1 MSLIDQDL
9 PWMTT
14 EARNDPDTAQQII
27 EALAGRVQTLQR
39 QTDELR
45 AENALLKRNGGLQ
58 TSGEQLQR
66 LKTHLHDLRQ
76 LATRRGLDQD
86 VVSLVTFTGMGVQ
99 LPAPA
104 PMEQTL
110 SLLTPPDEPIGMQK
124 PLYLAHGTWFGSLLA
139 ITSTLRLSL
148 VNGLSLPVSDN
159 LDWRDARPTTS
170 LGLSRAE
177 RVEAILPVDELH
189 PPHDL
194 LIVSR
199 QGWVRTI
206 SWTHA
211 EMLAYST
218 QTMTLPGVGDTP
230 VWLGTYDTHAD
241 VLLLTRNG
249 RWTRFPLGLVPS
261 LGCAG
266 ITLDS
271 GDDVVSAVV
280 IGKREA
286 VVWFIGADGS
296 LFAVSATGLEPHK
309 KPNAKAV
316 PLTRKF
322 AGLTCFG
329 ITAKKTELAMLL
341 SSEGDLHLVNMRGL
355 PIASKPSDIQ
365 PLQVSNRRLIA
376 ATLL

>member
-1 MSLIDQDL
+1 
-9 PWMTT
+9 MTT

-27 EALAGRVQTLQR
+27 EALAGRVQALQR
-39 QTDELR
+39 QADELR
-45 AENALLKRNGGLQ
+45 AENALLKRNGGMQ

-76 LATRRGLDQD
+76 LAMRHGLDQD

-99 LPAPA
+99 LPTPA

-110 SLLTPPDEPIGMQK
+110 SLLTPPNEPIGMQK
-124 PLYLAHGTWFGSLLA
+124 PLYLAHGTWFGSVLA
-139 ITSTLRLSL
+139 ITSALRMTLIH
-148 VNGLSLPVSDN
+148 GLSLPVSEN
-159 LDWRDARPTTS
+159 LDWHDARPIAS
-170 LGLSRAE
+170 LGLTRAE
-177 RVEAILPVDELH
+177 RVEAIYPIDELH
-189 PPHDL
+189 PPHDI

-218 QTMTLPGVGDTP
+218 QAMTLPGVGDTP
-230 VWLGTYDTHAD
+230 VWLGVYDAHAD
-241 VLLLTRNG
+241 LLLLTRNG
-249 RWTRFPLGLVPS
+249 RWTRFPLSLVPS

-266 ITLDS
+266 ITLES

-280 IGKREA
+280 IGKRE
-286 VVWFIGADGS
+286 VVIWFIGADGS
-296 LFAVSATGLEPHK
+296 IFAVSANGLEAHK

-322 AGLTCFG
+322 MGLTCYG
-329 ITAKKTELAMLL
+329 ISAKKTELAMLL
-341 SSEGDLHLVNMRGL
+341 SNQGDLHLVNMRGL
-355 PIASKPSDIQ
+355 PIATKPADIH
-365 PLQVSNRRLIA
+365 PLQVSNQRLIA

>member
-9 PWMTT
+9 PWLTT
-14 EARNDPDTAQQII
+14 EARNDPDTAQQIV

-45 AENALLKRNGGLQ
+45 AENALLKRNGGQ
-58 TSGEQLQR
+58 QASSEQLQR
-66 LKTHLHDLRQ
+66 LKTHLHDFRQ
-76 LATRRGLDQD
+76 LAIRRGLDQD
-86 VVSLVTFTGMGVQ
+86 VVSLITFTGMGMQ

-110 SLLTPPDEPIGMQK
+110 SLLTPPNEPIGMQK
-124 PLYLAHGTWFGSLLA
+124 PLYLAHSNWFGSLLA

-148 VNGLSLPVSDN
+148 VNGLSLPVSDR
-159 LDWRDARPTTS
+159 LDWRDARPVTS
-170 LGLSRAE
+170 LGLARAE
-177 RVEAILPVDELH
+177 RVEAILRVDELH
-189 PPHDL
+189 PPHDI

-199 QGWVRTI
+199 QGWVRAI

-218 QTMTLPGVGDTP
+218 QTMTLPGMGDTP
-230 VWLGTYDTHAD
+230 VWLGEYDAHAD
-241 VLLLTRNG
+241 LLILTRNG

-266 ITLDS
+266 ITLESD
-271 GDDVVSAVV
+271 DDVVSAVV
-280 IGKREA
+280 LGKREE

-296 LFAVSATGLEPHK
+296 LVAVHASGLEPHK
-309 KPNAKAV
+309 KPNAKSVA
-316 PLTRKF
+316 LSRKF

-329 ITAKKTELAMLL
+329 ISAKKTEMALLL
-341 SSEGDLHLVNMRGL
+341 SNQGDLHVVNMHGL
-355 PIASKPSDIQ
+355 PIASKPSE
-365 PLQVSNRRLIA
+365 LQLLKVSNQRLIA